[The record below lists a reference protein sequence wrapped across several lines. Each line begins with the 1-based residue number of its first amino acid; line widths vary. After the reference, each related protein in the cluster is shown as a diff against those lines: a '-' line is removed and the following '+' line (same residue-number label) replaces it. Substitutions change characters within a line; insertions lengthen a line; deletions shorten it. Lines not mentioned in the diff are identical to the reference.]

1 MTPLDLLTLTLFTWY
16 ASYVLVK
23 TDGPFNLFKKLRA
36 RVTFGGLLECIICL
50 SVWIAALGYV
60 LLQSPYAA
68 LAYIGAIAGGAL
80 WGHRYTGWSFDN
92 G

>member
-1 MTPLDLLTLTLFTWY
+1 MTPPDLLTLCLFTWY
-16 ASYVLVK
+16 TSYVLVK
-23 TDGPFNLFKKLRA
+23 TSGPFDIFAKLRA

-60 LLQSPYAA
+60 LLQSPYAMIV
-68 LAYIGAIAGGAL
+68 YIGAAAGGAL
-80 WGHRYTGWSFDN
+80 WGHKYTNWSYD